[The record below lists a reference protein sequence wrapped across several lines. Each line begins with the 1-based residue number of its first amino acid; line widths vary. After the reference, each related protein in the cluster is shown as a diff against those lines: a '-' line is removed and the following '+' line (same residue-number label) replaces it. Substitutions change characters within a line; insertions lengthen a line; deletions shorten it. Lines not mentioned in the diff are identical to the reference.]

1 MSDTRGVSRYLGG
14 EAGHRGFF
22 GGSHSKLRIGL
33 VAVFITFGL
42 ILTPLLGW
50 PAIVVAVAGAGVVML
65 LTARTHRGT
74 ILERRTNRA
83 RWRSRQR
90 LGTTEFTPYEVGA
103 WDQLQTA
110 ATQGTNDERRAAA
123 RSIVAMRANP
133 DGADGMGWL
142 QYGSNQPGVAWHHP
156 TGELP
161 YLSVAFSVSGQ
172 LRGVETSGV
181 LTRAATSWGAFLAA
195 RAVASS
201 LVGNV
206 QTMTRVLPPD
216 TARQQ
221 QWVAL
226 SLDPAAPQAQQES
239 YKEVILRTGADA
251 MVQRHYI
258 VVSWP
263 LTIQFVDAAAKYGRD
278 RAGWRALMAAE
289 IASTVRGLEEA
300 HMGTVAPQ
308 TARQMAA
315 LMTHQQNPSY
325 PLDAARTADPL
336 SFGVASHD
344 EFSAHVV
351 DGIDTETGL
360 PVQWWHRTAAI
371 RGEAMAVSARSQL
384 WTLDL
389 LIGKELSFIRS
400 VSFHMHLVPAGEAKS
415 AARRDLVRDI
425 ADDISD
431 KQHGRIGND
440 DTNVAMT
447 AAKRRGADLSAGSHH
462 HGVDWVGYVTVT
474 APNKDA
480 LAQASRQLAE
490 VCSTGLGV
498 DRLEWQD
505 SFQAA
510 ASGTTWP
517 IGRGLKHSAP
527 TFATRVYTGLAGR
540 TEKEAIS

>member
-1 MSDTRGVSRYLGG
+1 V
-14 EAGHRGFF
+14 
-22 GGSHSKLRIGL
+22 
-33 VAVFITFGL
+33 
-42 ILTPLLGW
+42 
-50 PAIVVAVAGAGVVML
+50 
-65 LTARTHRGT
+65 
-74 ILERRTNRA
+74 
-83 RWRSRQR
+83 
-90 LGTTEFTPYEVGA
+90 FTPYEVGA

-110 ATQGTNDERRAAA
+110 ATHGTKDERRTAVEMIA
-123 RSIVAMRANP
+123 AMRANP

-156 TGELP
+156 NGELP

-181 LTRAATSWGAFLAA
+181 LARAATSWGSFLAA
-195 RAVASS
+195 RAGASS

-221 QWVAL
+221 QWVGL
-226 SLDPAAPQAQQES
+226 SLDPSATHEQQES

-263 LTIQFVDAAAKYGRD
+263 LTIQFVDAAAKYGVDRD
-278 RAGWRALMAAE
+278 GWRALMDAE
-289 IASTVRGLEEA
+289 IASTVRGLHEA
-300 HMGTVAPQ
+300 HMGTVAPL
-308 TARQMAA
+308 TARQTAA
-315 LMTHQQNPSY
+315 LIIHQQNPSY
-325 PLDAARTADPL
+325 PLDAARTANPL

-351 DGIDTETGL
+351 DGTDTETGR

-371 RGEAMAVSARSQL
+371 RGEAMAVAARSQL

-389 LIGKELSFIRS
+389 LIGKELTFVRS
-400 VSFHMHLVPAGEAKS
+400 VSFHMHLVPAGEAKA
-415 AARRDLVRDI
+415 AARRDLVRDM

-431 KQHGRIGND
+431 KQHGRIGSD
-440 DTNVAMT
+440 DTKVAMT
-447 AAKRRGADLSAGSHH
+447 AAKRRRSDLSAGSHH

-517 IGRGLKHSAP
+517 IGRGLKRSAP

-540 TEKEAIS
+540 SEKEAIS